1 VARESIELKP
11 MANRPDLALSV
22 ALVTLAVIVAFIA
35 YAITGADLCLW
46 CR

>member
-1 VARESIELKP
+1 
-11 MANRPDLALSV
+11 MADRPDLALCV

-35 YAITGADLCLW
+35 YAMTGADLCLW